1 MGVLTSAQIA
11 EAVILAKNGQTL
23 KSIGDRYGVTEQA
36 IWYWVRRRGLSAS
49 YVAQIRYLTRRNRL
63 LERRERV
70 RIRLLRA
77 SAAVF
82 RLFEPSPKRRT
93 LFIPLICSRY
103 NLSQRTTKRLLGLS
117 ESAGENVHVTPIDRF
132 IKHVV
137 GDYLKTNPRAGFPM
151 IFKELL
157 KHKPGSRTRALAV
170 YTEFFQSER
179 SGRLGQSLKTTPRR
193 RMVSPNAINQTWSMD
208 FMHAALPT
216 GERFWILNVLDDFN
230 REIVIS
236 KVTSRR
242 NSISVINILEEIIA
256 AGRKPVRIRSDH
268 GGEFISNVHRR
279 WARKKQIYRIYIRYR
294 TPTDNSFVESFN
306 GSMRRELLNCF
317 AFKTLEQAQQLIDS
331 WCLRYNFVRPQSSLG
346 DLSPMQYSWLHRFDA

>member
-1 MGVLTSAQIA
+1 MGVLTSEQIA
-11 EAVILAKNGQTL
+11 EAVILAKSGQTL
-23 KSIGDRYGVTEQA
+23 KSIGNRFGVTEQA
-36 IWYWVRRRGLSAS
+36 IWQWVRCRGLSAS
-49 YVAQIRYLTRRNRL
+49 NVAQIRYLTRRNRL

-103 NLSQRTTKRLLGLS
+103 NLSQRTAKRLLGLS
-117 ESAGENVHVTPIDRF
+117 DSAGENVRVTPIDRF
-132 IKHVV
+132 IKGVV
-137 GDYLKTNPRAGFPM
+137 EDYLKINPRAGFPM

-157 KHKPGSRTRALAV
+157 KHKPASRTRALAV
-170 YTEFFQSER
+170 YTEFFKSER
-179 SGRLGQSLKTTPRR
+179 SKRLGEPLKAIPKR
-193 RMVSPNAINQTWSMD
+193 RMATPHAKDQTWSMD

-216 GERFWILNVLDDFN
+216 GKRFWILNVIDDFN
-230 REIVIS
+230 RELVIS

-242 NSISVINILEEIIA
+242 DSMSVTRALDEIIA
-256 AGRKPVRIRSDH
+256 TGRRPARIRSDH

-279 WARKKQIYRIYIRYR
+279 WARKNQISRIYIRYR
-294 TPTDNSFVESFN
+294 TPSDNSFVESFN

-346 DLSPMQYSWLHRFDA
+346 DLSPMQYSWLHRHDA

>member
-23 KSIGDRYGVTEQA
+23 KSIGNRFGVTEQA
-36 IWYWVRRRGLSAS
+36 IWYWVRCRGLSAS
-49 YVAQIRYLTRRNRL
+49 NVAQIRYLTRRNRL

-82 RLFEPSPKRRT
+82 RLFEPSQKRRS

-103 NLSQRTTKRLLGLS
+103 NLSQRTAKRLMGLG
-117 ESAGENVHVTPIDRF
+117 ESAGENVRVTPIDKF
-132 IKHVV
+132 IKQIVE
-137 GDYLKTNPRAGFPM
+137 DYLKTNPRAGFPM

-170 YTEFFQSER
+170 YTEFFKSER
-179 SGRLGQSLKTTPRR
+179 SKRLGQSLKTAPK
-193 RMVSPNAINQTWSMD
+193 RMVSSSAINQTWSMD

-216 GERFWILNVLDDFN
+216 GKRFWILNVIDDFN

-242 NSISVINILEEIIA
+242 NSISVINALEEVIA
-256 AGRKPVRIRSDH
+256 AGRKPARIRSDH
-268 GGEFISNVHRR
+268 GGEFISNAHRR
-279 WARKKQIYRIYIRYR
+279 WARKKQISRFYIRYR
-294 TPTDNSFVESFN
+294 TPSDNSFVESFN

-317 AFKTLEQAQQLIDS
+317 AFETLEQAQQLIDS

-346 DLSPMQYSWLHRFDA
+346 DLSPMQYSWLHS